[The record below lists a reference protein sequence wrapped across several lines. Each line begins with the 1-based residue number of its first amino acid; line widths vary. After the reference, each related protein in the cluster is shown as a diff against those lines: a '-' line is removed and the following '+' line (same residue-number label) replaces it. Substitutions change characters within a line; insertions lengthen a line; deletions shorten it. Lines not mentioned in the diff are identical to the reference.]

1 MELHFL
7 RTLGVCLSEF
17 TTHFACTNIESLVM
31 TYGEVLEAFDVPFF
45 NLPHSR
51 QMHSSFLG

>member
-7 RTLGVCLSEF
+7 RTLQVCLSEF

-51 QMHSSFLG
+51 EMYSSVLG